1 MNGIGI
7 FVKMCYVDYLCAYL
21 METLPHIKKNT
32 SPPFS
37 SLSTI
42 EPIIQILPLF
52 CTLFF
57 YVAVLM
63 HQISYETVHNIFS
76 MMNTF

>member
-7 FVKMCYVDYLCAYL
+7 FVTMCYVGYLCAYL
-21 METLPHIKKNT
+21 METLLHLKKT
-32 SPPFS
+32 QVSPFS
-37 SLSTI
+37 FLSTI

-52 CTLFF
+52 CMLLF
-57 YVAVLM
+57 YAAVLM
-63 HQISYETVHNIFS
+63 HQISYKTVHNIFS